1 MKKLGL
7 FLLVFFFL
15 NAIVFTS
22 VGRNVAFA
30 QSSAIPNI
38 TKIIG
43 NQQVLIPDWSHTTWS
58 ELPPIKSS
66 GQVEVPPDLIKQIG
80 WDPSRTWNSGQ
91 TSDQFTKLGDVE
103 DTFHLGTFSL
113 DDISKLTGKS
123 VQKLHLNDLGLTQ
136 WQTPSSLLKAIPEL
150 GNINL
155 SEVQPFQDLAARMG
169 VNASGSIADIVQQN
183 QIFADT
189 PLKELN
195 LTQYSIDSIPGIS
208 QTYLAKFGGWQQSLI
223 AQVPGLSQI
232 SFGQFPTPLN
242 IGGLTLAKMDL
253 PWGKAEHGDPQVDS
267 SYFVSGSINQQG
279 QTKAVACSAGKSCPY
294 LELSDPLLGANGP
307 LNGKRWASGDQQVE
321 GGFGPLAILN
331 GGKEPAGRVVF
342 GADFGKIVVTNINE
356 SKGNADFALYKRVC
370 AHFAF
375 IGKSCS
381 PFFIGPIPLPF
392 STSEGE
398 MLIVSA
404 LSAPSISIPQKYQ
417 DRIAQIEAQSTPKQ
431 TTPDTG
437 KTPNSSQA
445 TADSGG
451 ESDQKIVAAI
461 NNVGDFSTVNIPNTD
476 GGNNAC
482 MWATNHVLENAGYE
496 PLANGTLSV
505 LEGKAA
511 LDNGRGQKID
521 IADAKPGD
529 IVLVDAGGSHQHIGF
544 CETDGCT
551 RTISNSSSQ
560 AQFSWHGNSNFS
572 YDGSPY
578 NGTTPQVYRLVK

>member
-1 MKKLGL
+1 MKKFGL
-7 FLLVFFFL
+7 FLLALFFL
-15 NAIVFTS
+15 NAIAFAP
-22 VGRNVAFA
+22 VGRNLAFA
-30 QSSAIPNI
+30 QSSAIPII
-38 TKIIG
+38 TKTIG

-58 ELPPIKSS
+58 ELPPIQSS

-80 WDPSRTWNSGQ
+80 WNPSRTWISGQ
-91 TSDQFTKLGDVE
+91 TSDQFTSLGDVE
-103 DTFHLGTFSL
+103 DTFHLGAFSL

-123 VQKLHLNDLGLTQ
+123 VQKLHLNDLSLTQ
-136 WQTPSSLLKAIPEL
+136 WQTPASLLKAIPEL
-150 GNINL
+150 GNLNL
-155 SEVQPFQDLAARMG
+155 SEVQPFQDLAARIG
-169 VNASGSIADIVQQN
+169 VNVSGSIAEIMQQN
-183 QIFADT
+183 QVFADT
-189 PLKELN
+189 PLKELD
-195 LTQYSIDSIPGIS
+195 LTQYAMDSIPGIS

-223 AQVPGLSQI
+223 SQVPGLSQV

-242 IGGLTLAKMDL
+242 IAGVTLAKMDL
-253 PWGKAEHGDPQVDS
+253 PWGKAEYGDPQVDS
-267 SYFVSGSINQQG
+267 SYFISGSINQQG
-279 QTKAVACSAGKSCPY
+279 HTKAVACSAGKSCSY
-294 LELSDPLLGANGP
+294 LELSDPLLGEHGP
-307 LNGKRWASGDQQVE
+307 LHGKRWALGNQQVQ

-342 GADFGKIVVTNINE
+342 GADFGKIVVTDINE
-356 SKGNADFALYKRVC
+356 SKSTADFALYKRVC
-370 AHFAF
+370 AHFPF

-392 STSEGE
+392 STGEGE

-404 LSAPSISIPQKYQ
+404 LTAPNISIPQKYQ
-417 DRIAQIEAQSTPKQ
+417 DRIAQIEAQNIPVQATHD
-431 TTPDTG
+431 TTL
-437 KTPNSSQA
+437 TPNSSGV
-445 TADSGG
+445 TASSAG
-451 ESDQKIVAAI
+451 ESNQKIIAAI
-461 NNVGDFSTVNIPNTD
+461 NNVGDFSTADIPNTD

-560 AQFSWHGNSNFS
+560 AQFDWHSNSNFS
-572 YDGSPY
+572 YNGSPY
-578 NGTTPQVYRLVK
+578 NGTTPQVYRLIK